1 MTEIDLSRTD
11 VGSCESFG
19 ARWTKL
25 AAERSALCLGVAPSS
40 SWLTRWDLGDDVRGA
55 AAYCDRVLR
64 VAAHVAAVKVQVPFF
79 ARFGAQGL
87 DLLARFTKRCHEHG
101 SLVVMDA
108 KVGDADDTMDAYAD
122 LYLGPGSRLGG
133 DAVTANG
140 FMGLRSILPLAVRA
154 GEVGAA
160 VLVLVRTSNHAAE
173 EVQQASSTDERTVAQ
188 HLGDDIAAWNRA
200 HAPDAS
206 WGPFGAVVGA
216 RLPESADL
224 VARLPRC
231 VVEVPGLG
239 RPDRDTAEVLAAL
252 PEGRGGALLTI
263 TTGVLRHGPDAGA
276 LRTALEA
283 WRERIRQ

>member
-1 MTEIDLSRTD
+1 MTRIDLPRTD
-11 VGSCESFG
+11 VGPCESFG
-19 ARWTKL
+19 ERWTKL

-40 SWLTRWDLGDDVRGA
+40 SWLARWDLTDDVRGA
-55 AAYCDRVLR
+55 AAYCDRILR
-64 VAAHVAAVKVQVPFF
+64 AATGVAAVKVQVPFF
-79 ARFGAQGL
+79 ARFGPEGL
-87 DLLARFTKRCHEHG
+87 DLLARFTERCHEHG

-108 KVGDADDTMDAYAD
+108 KVGDADDTMHAYAD

-133 DAVTANG
+133 DAVTANAY
-140 FMGLRSILPLAVRA
+140 MGLRSIHPLAVRA
-154 GEVGAA
+154 GQVGAA

-173 EVQQASSTDERTVAQ
+173 EVQQASSTDDRTVAQ
-188 HLGDDIAAWNRA
+188 RLADDVAAWNHA
-200 HAPDAS
+200 QAPDAS

-239 RPDRDTAEVLAAL
+239 RPDRATAEVLAAV
-252 PEGRGGALLTI
+252 PDGRGDALLTI
-263 TTGVLRHGPDAGA
+263 TSGVLRHGPDVGA

-283 WRERIRQ
+283 WRERIRP